1 MPTVSIDEFLALRE
15 QGFPI
20 VDARSEGEFE
30 EGHISGAINLP
41 LLNNE
46 HRALVGTAYKVSGR
60 ELAIQKGFE
69 LAGPEFAKIFKQ
81 GRKLAFQKKILVYCW
96 RGGLRSKILSWVLSF
111 TDAEIYVLENGYKN
125 YRKRISEITETPYKF
140 LVLGGKTGTGKTEVL
155 HLLKASGEQILDI
168 EALANHKGS
177 SFGALGMLPQS
188 NQEHFENCI
197 GEALLKLDSQK
208 RIWIENES
216 RLIGHLVLPLS
227 IFKAIKESELVE
239 LDIPLETR
247 IARLENEYA
256 CFETNLLEA
265 AIVRLQKRLGGLRY
279 KMALEAL
286 AENDN
291 KKWIQL
297 VLEYYDSTYAYGLSK
312 RIGKS
317 IQLTWNWENPKD
329 SLQQLIKHD

>member
-1 MPTVSIDEFLALRE
+1 MPTVSIDKFLALCE
-15 QGFPI
+15 QGFPV

-30 EGHISGAINLP
+30 EGHIKGAINLP

-69 LAGPEFAKIFKQ
+69 LAGPEFARIFKE
-81 GRKLAFQKKILVYCW
+81 GRKLAKHKKILVYCW

-111 TDAEIYVLENGYKN
+111 TDAEIYVLEKGYKN
-125 YRKRISEITETPYKF
+125 YRNRISEVTDTPYKF

-155 HLLKASGEQILDI
+155 HLLKAAGEQILDI
-168 EALANHKGS
+168 EAIANHKGS

-188 NQEHFENCI
+188 NQEHFENSI
-197 GEALLKLDSQK
+197 GEELLKLDFKK

-286 AENDN
+286 AEKAH

-297 VLEYYDSTYAYGLSK
+297 VLEYYDSTYTYGLSK

-317 IQLTWNWENPKD
+317 IQLTWNWENTKD
-329 SLQQLIKHD
+329 SLQQLMNHD